1 MTLFA
6 FLYHHNMDTHFLLS
20 PIAHPIVPHKQVKGA
35 SLTTGESILRHP
47 SSSGSDGDHVDNQTK
62 KKSASSTKSSRSV
75 TFSLGANSLAP
86 ASPSAS
92 DASLSIKGH
101 APNGLSARAKRSKR
115 RQAKIEKDP
124 TKISSAI
131 KKEIGKRSIEASISK
146 KHGKGKS
153 SKSGAS
159 TTKKGDAGKEEEVV
173 KVKLNTGTLYLY
185 KGLHRRAVFVRRV

>member
-1 MTLFA
+1 M
-6 FLYHHNMDTHFLLS
+6 
-20 PIAHPIVPHKQVKGA
+20 
-35 SLTTGESILRHP
+35 
-47 SSSGSDGDHVDNQTK
+47 
-62 KKSASSTKSSRSV
+62 
-75 TFSLGANSLAP
+75 TFSLGANNSTP

-101 APNGLSARAKRSKR
+101 ASNGLSARAKRSKR

-124 TKISSAI
+124 TKTSSAI
-131 KKEIGKRSIEASISK
+131 KKDNGKRSIEASISK
-146 KHGKGKS
+146 KLGKGKG